1 MKYIK
6 DKAAWV
12 YLAGKSNEG
21 LKKSWKFFPVK
32 GFDFCTYAFIQN
44 IFQVTVLPPGE
55 WDPSIRIEPPD
66 VIPEQG
72 KRLESAK
79 SAGNAD
85 EEEHDP
91 AGDREEQL
99 QKTGRLEEKIC
110 QTVTRVRTV

>member
-1 MKYIK
+1 M
-6 DKAAWV
+6 
-12 YLAGKSNEG
+12 
-21 LKKSWKFFPVK
+21 
-32 GFDFCTYAFIQN
+32 
-44 IFQVTVLPPGE
+44 TVLPPGE

-79 SAGNAD
+79 SAGNGD

-99 QKTGRLEEKIC
+99 QKTGRLEEKKKLDSNMSA
-110 QTVTRVRTV
+110 

>member
-1 MKYIK
+1 M
-6 DKAAWV
+6 
-12 YLAGKSNEG
+12 KSNEG

-66 VIPEQG
+66 VVPEQG

-79 SAGNAD
+79 SAGNGD

-99 QKTGRLEEKIC
+99 QKTGRLEEKMSDSNMGSYC
-110 QTVTRVRTV
+110 LTGMF